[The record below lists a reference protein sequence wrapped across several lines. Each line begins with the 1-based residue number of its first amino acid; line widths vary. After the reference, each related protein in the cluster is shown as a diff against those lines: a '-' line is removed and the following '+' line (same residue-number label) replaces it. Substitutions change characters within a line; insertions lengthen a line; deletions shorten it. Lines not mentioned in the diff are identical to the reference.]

1 MAWLSRKK
9 IEQMKFLSIGKN
21 VLLSDKAS
29 FYNCS
34 KIEIGNN
41 VRVDDFCVLSAGD
54 KGISIGNYV
63 HIAVYSSIIGQGKIG
78 IDDFCNISSRV
89 ALYSSNDDYSG
100 AYLTNPMVSTQ
111 YTNVQSADIG
121 FKKHVI
127 IGSGSIILPGV
138 TLGIGVVVGALSLV
152 KESCESFGI
161 YVGTPAKYI
170 KKRKQNL
177 LALEKVFLEQE
188 AFLITQ

>member
-1 MAWLSRKK
+1 MAWLTQEK
-9 IEQMKFLSIGKN
+9 IEQMKFLSVGKN
-21 VLLSDKAS
+21 VFLSDKAS

-34 KIEIGNN
+34 KIELGNH
-41 VRVDDFCVLSAGD
+41 VRIDDFCVLSAGEG
-54 KGISIGNYV
+54 GIAIGSYV
-63 HIAVYSSIIGQGKIG
+63 HIAVYSSIIGKGRII

-89 ALYSSNDDYSG
+89 ALYSSNDDYLG
-100 AYLTNPMVSTQ
+100 EYLTNPMVSTQ
-111 YTNVQSADIG
+111 YTNVESADVS

-152 KESCESFGI
+152 TESCESFGV
-161 YVGTPAKYI
+161 YVGTPAKYV

-177 LALEKVFLEQE
+177 LALEKAFLEQNSNSPK
-188 AFLITQ
+188 